1 MKKNGRAEPEDT
13 MNAEKLPCS
22 IAVAAKYLLRNAR
35 EPVLRDAAVAVKD
48 TRVLAVGT
56 EPDILRAYRPETRL
70 DMGES
75 LLMPGLVNGHTHASM
90 TLLRGV
96 ADDLPLLAW
105 LTEHIFPRER
115 KLDPECIGL
124 GAALACAEMT
134 RFGVTAFADMYLAEN
149 AAFDAAAASGL
160 RMLGGEGI
168 FAFPSPGYET
178 EEQAFSLLREQ
189 AERWKNHPRIRVAVM
204 PHAVYTTTPEL
215 LVRCRDT
222 AEELGLSL
230 HIHLGE
236 TRNETDACRNLH
248 GKTPLRYCAE
258 LGLVTSRATLAHGVV
273 FDDEE
278 LDMLAASG
286 ACVVHCPRSNMKLAS
301 GIARVPAMLAK
312 KIPVGL
318 GTDGAASSNN
328 LNMFQE
334 MTTAALLHKVHSE
347 DPTVVAARTAIAM
360 ATANGARALHWPGLG
375 EIRQG
380 GPADIIAVDMTPP
393 NMRPV
398 HSLTSN
404 IVYAATGAEVRMTM
418 VDGEVLYKDGEYSR
432 MDVEAL
438 YAKAREAADRLR

>member
-1 MKKNGRAEPEDT
+1 MS
-13 MNAEKLPCS
+13 AEKLPCS
-22 IAVAAKYLLRNAR
+22 IVVTAKYLLQNAR
-35 EPVLRDAAVAVKD
+35 EPILRDAAVALKD
-48 TRVLAVGT
+48 TRILAIGKA
-56 EPDILRAYRPETRL
+56 PDILREYLPETRL

-75 LLMPGLVNGHTHASM
+75 LLMPGLINGHTHASM

-105 LTEHIFPRER
+105 LTEHIFPREK

-149 AAFDAAAASGL
+149 AVFDAAAASGL

-178 EEQAFSLLREQ
+178 EDEAFALLREQ
-189 AERWKNHPRIRVAVM
+189 AARWKNHPRIRVAVM
-204 PHAVYTTTPEL
+204 PHAVYTTTPNL
-215 LVRCRDT
+215 LARCRDT
-222 AEELGLSL
+222 ADELELTL
-230 HIHLGE
+230 HLHLGE
-236 TRNETDACRNLH
+236 TRHETEECRKNH
-248 GKTPLRYCAE
+248 GTTPLRYCAD
-258 LGLVTSRATLAHGVV
+258 LGLVTGRTTIAHGVV

-278 LDMLAASG
+278 LDLLAASG

-301 GIARVPAMLAK
+301 GVARVPAMLAK
-312 KIPVGL
+312 GIPVGL

-334 MTTAALLHKVHSE
+334 MAAAALLHKVHNE

-360 ATANGARALHWPGLG
+360 TTTHGARALHWPGLG
-375 EIRQG
+375 ELREG
-380 GPADIIAVDMTPP
+380 GPADVIAVDMTPP

-398 HSLTSN
+398 HSPTSN
-404 IVYAATGAEVRMTM
+404 IVYAATGAEVRLTM
-418 VDGEVLYKDGEYSR
+418 VDGEILYKDGEYTR

-438 YAKAREAADRLR
+438 YAKAQEAADRLR